1 MAMSYPGSPDK
12 DPKVQQRILAAF
24 REAVRL
30 FQDGHRDECLTV
42 LHSILEVD
50 PAFRPAQRLE
60 SALIQGQQLDLTS
73 LLGDVAGEASS
84 RVDALLAEARQAF
97 AAQNYARAVE
107 LAQQVLRELPGHQ
120 EARTLLQQAQA
131 SIKAQSEVATQLAR
145 AREALA
151 AGLVEEAKGFLRVV
165 RQTSPHHPELAAL
178 EAQIASRTPQGFEV
192 QFETFTP
199 PEPSPAGGG
208 ALEEEQF
215 ERFEAT
221 PSPTEAAPEE
231 EPKPELEAPWEA
243 AAQASGG
250 FAFES
255 ARQAP
260 SFEAGGEALGSPEDR
275 VAALLEEGQA
285 AFDAGKYEDAVQIW
299 SRIYLTDPHNAEAE
313 RRIEQAR
320 RRLDEV
326 HRLAEMKFAEAYEA
340 FEQGR
345 HEEAK
350 KLLEEVLALQPQ
362 HVDANDL
369 LARLETPQAPPPL
382 PTDLPAVE
390 EDLFRDD
397 FVPQRLSGEAV
408 APAVEAV
415 EVEERP
421 VARAAK
427 PKAPA
432 KRALPLPLPVLAG
445 VGVAAVV
452 LVLVALFFG
461 SKVWHSGPTLADTM
475 AEAEKLAQQGQL
487 KDAINLLQSLSLEG
501 PEANAVQQ
509 RILEYQRRLKAQAP
523 PPPTVD
529 TEPIRKALG
538 EGRHLAAARLWREAN
553 KKAPGDEAV
562 RQLGQ
567 EILGFAASLPSL
579 AEAWERGNWET
590 AASLAE
596 ALAGEHP
603 EHQELVEASRVAR
616 YNRAVQL
623 LRSFEVA
630 EAAKLLDKLAKEKD
644 DPELRR
650 LFEFAKSYLSR
661 PVDPRYKIFVANL
674 AFRDLPR

>member
-1 MAMSYPGSPDK
+1 MTMSYPGSPDK

-30 FQDGHRDECLTV
+30 FQDGHKDECLTV

-60 SALIQGQQLDLTS
+60 SALIHGQQVDLAS
-73 LLGDVAGEASS
+73 LLGDLAGEASS
-84 RVDALLAEARQAF
+84 RVDGLMAEARQA
-97 AAQNYARAVE
+97 ASAGNYARAAE

-120 EARTLLQQAQA
+120 AARALLQQAQ
-131 SIKAQSEVATQLAR
+131 SSLRAQSEVATQLAR

-151 AGLVEEAKGFLRVV
+151 AGLVEEAKGFLRLV
-165 RQTSPHHPELAAL
+165 RQTSPNHPELAEL
-178 EAQIASRTPQGFEV
+178 EAQIGTRTPQGLEV
-192 QFETFTP
+192 QFETFSP
-199 PEPSPAGGG
+199 SEPSPAG
-208 ALEEEQF
+208 ALEGQEEL
-215 ERFEAT
+215 ETVET
-221 PSPTEAAPEE
+221 GEPSLDRAEE
-231 EPKPELEAPWEA
+231 EVKPGLEAPWEA
-243 AAQASGG
+243 AASRTGG
-250 FAFES
+250 FAFE
-255 ARQAP
+255 AAEQAP
-260 SFEAGGEALGSPEDR
+260 SFELGAETVGSPEDR

-326 HRLAEMKFAEAYEA
+326 QRLAEMKFAEAYEA

-350 KLLEEVLALQPQ
+350 KLLEEVLALQPR

-369 LARLETPQAPPPL
+369 LARLETPTAPPPL
-382 PTDLPAVE
+382 PSDLPALE

-397 FVPQRLSGEAV
+397 FVPQKLSGETAGV
-408 APAVEAV
+408 AVEQ
-415 EVEERP
+415 VEERP
-421 VARAAK
+421 TVRAER
-427 PKAPA
+427 PRVTE
-432 KRALPLPLPVLAG
+432 KRPLPLPLPVLLG
-445 VGVAAVV
+445 VGVAV
-452 LVLVALFFG
+452 LVLGLVAVLFS
-461 SKVWHSGPTLADTM
+461 SKVWQSGPTLADTM
-475 AEAEKLAQQGQL
+475 AEAERLAQQGQL

-501 PEANAVQQ
+501 TEANEVQQ

-523 PPPTVD
+523 PPPSVD
-529 TEPIRKALG
+529 TAPIRKALE
-538 EGRHLAAARLWREAN
+538 EGKRLTAARLWREAN

-567 EILGFAASLPSL
+567 EILGYGAGLAGL
-579 AEAWERGNWET
+579 AEAWERGNWGT

-603 EHQELVEASRVAR
+603 EDRELLEAFRVAR
-616 YNRAVQL
+616 YNRALQL

-630 EAAKLLDKLAKEKD
+630 EAAKLLEQLKKERE
-644 DPELRR
+644 DPEVAR
-650 LFEFAKSYLSR
+650 LFEFAKIYLSR
-661 PVDPRYKIFVANL
+661 PVDPKYKIFVGNL
-674 AFRDLPR
+674 TFRELAP